1 MHGKN
6 RPIFMIIYFNLRE
19 TIIAHI
25 PHCIS
30 VTLVPLMILTP
41 TIEPGIEYK
50 NKNVTKDMPSLFET
64 YFWERIKNTEPRTKN
79 SPFL

>member
-1 MHGKN
+1 MN
-6 RPIFMIIYFNLRE
+6 FRMVCEFQIISYFVF
-19 TIIAHI
+19 
-25 PHCIS
+25 IS
-30 VTLVPLMILTP
+30 YFVPLMILTP